1 MSSLLWETLLFS
13 NGQILCVF
21 FVIAVFLALGLA
33 RKPHRRCP
41 RCQTLNRP
49 PARYCARCGTRLNV
63 P

>member
-1 MSSLLWETLLFS
+1 MSALLGDMLVFS
-13 NGQILCVF
+13 TFQICVF
-21 FVIAVFLALGLA
+21 VVVGVFVVLGLA

-49 PARYCARCGTRLNV
+49 PARYCAHCGARLNV